1 MGRRSAI
8 VRMRGLHFLLI
19 CILTMATTLIRRQE
33 ARPSHRRMDEVAN
46 LSRLVSDLLWEELL
60 EERANI
66 FNGLERRQGKMTKRL
81 LTNSDQFRPIER
93 RQGGKMAKR
102 LLTNSRN
109 YGVKGD
115 LIPYPRTG

>member
-1 MGRRSAI
+1 MGTRSAI

-19 CILTMATTLIRRQE
+19 CILTMATTLIPRQE

-60 EERANI
+60 EQDEEEEGGKSIDRMLLEERANI
-66 FNGLERRQGKMTKRL
+66 FNGL
-81 LTNSDQFRPIER
+81 ER

>member
-60 EERANI
+60 EQDEEEEGGKSIDRMLLEERANI
-66 FNGLERRQGKMTKRL
+66 FNGLERRQGKM
-81 LTNSDQFRPIER
+81 
-93 RQGGKMAKR
+93 AKR
-102 LLTNSRN
+102 LQTNSRS